1 MILLALVL
9 PAELHLQA
17 VDAFGRPIDATW
29 TLESGEELQDGL
41 NTVPPGDLRLAVTAE
56 GFFGATVDLTVRE
69 DRAAEVQA
77 VLYASLVTLTDRRLI
92 IHDKVHFETN
102 EAIIKPESFELLN
115 MVARTLVEHPEV
127 LGVRVEGHADERGGD
142 DFNLNLS
149 QRRAEA
155 VRIYLI
161 RAGVGPD
168 RLSAKGWGEQKPLV
182 EESTEEAWAVN
193 RRVEF
198 HITERLD

>member
-1 MILLALVL
+1 MLLALVL
-9 PAELHLQA
+9 SAELHLQA

-29 TLESGEELQDGL
+29 TLESGEELEDGL

-56 GFFGATVDLTVRE
+56 GFFGETVDLTVRE

-168 RLSAKGWGEQKPLV
+168 RLTAKGWGEQKPLV

>member
-1 MILLALVL
+1 MILLALAL
-9 PAELHLQA
+9 AAELQLQA

-29 TLESGEELQDGL
+29 TLETGETLEDGP
-41 NTVPPGDLRLAVTAE
+41 NRVPPGELRLAVTAE
-56 GFFGATVDLTVRE
+56 GFFGETVDLSVRE
-69 DRAAEVQA
+69 DRPAEVQA

-92 IHDKVHFETN
+92 LHDKVHFETN

-127 LGVRVEGHADERGGD
+127 LGVRVEGHADERGAD
-142 DFNLNLS
+142 DFNLALS

-155 VRIYLI
+155 VRAHLI

-168 RLSAKGWGEQKPLV
+168 RLTAKGWGEQKPLV

>member
-56 GFFGATVDLTVRE
+56 GFFGETVDLTVRE